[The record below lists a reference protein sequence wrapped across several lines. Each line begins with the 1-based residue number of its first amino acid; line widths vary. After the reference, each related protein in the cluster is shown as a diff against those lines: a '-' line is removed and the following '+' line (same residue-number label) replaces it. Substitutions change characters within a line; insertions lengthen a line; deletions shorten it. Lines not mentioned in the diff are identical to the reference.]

1 MINRK
6 DVAIDFTYLD
16 TEGDLTFQY
25 NSVIPD
31 GKSDGIEYALKEI
44 NCGKMTNTRTW
55 KTLSIK
61 LDDAQFR
68 ESLLMSG
75 SDFCLMTTNGRGFY
89 VKKVEIVGADLYD

>member
-1 MINRK
+1 M
-6 DVAIDFTYLD
+6 
-16 TEGDLTFQY
+16 
-25 NSVIPD
+25 
-31 GKSDGIEYALKEI
+31 KEI